1 MIGSANLPLQKPEDA
16 PQSDVAAPATQS
28 EPSLER
34 STRNNTGAEAAASS
48 PVPQGIQQHVSTRS
62 PSPVSLGAARSS
74 STSSAPPTEAA
85 DKSTQSQS
93 QSQPQNQSPSK
104 SSSQNKGP
112 VETFSSHLSAPNQ
125 ESGQNTLSVDP
136 RVTTQQSHVEQAAQE
151 VSFQQPPTQQRPTLD
166 FVQSSAEEPTTS
178 SLRFD
183 TQIPPAQHVL
193 TQGVSIKPYCFPAIP
208 PPRHHWW
215 FGSFTDQEHLRA

>member
-125 ESGQNTLSVDP
+125 ESGQNKPPKRCLSNNHLLSNVRHLTLS
-136 RVTTQQSHVEQAAQE
+136 RVLLKNPQHHLSD
-151 VSFQQPPTQQRPTLD
+151 STLKSRLLNT
-166 FVQSSAEEPTTS
+166 F
-178 SLRFD
+178 
-183 TQIPPAQHVL
+183 
-193 TQGVSIKPYCFPAIP
+193 
-208 PPRHHWW
+208 
-215 FGSFTDQEHLRA
+215 